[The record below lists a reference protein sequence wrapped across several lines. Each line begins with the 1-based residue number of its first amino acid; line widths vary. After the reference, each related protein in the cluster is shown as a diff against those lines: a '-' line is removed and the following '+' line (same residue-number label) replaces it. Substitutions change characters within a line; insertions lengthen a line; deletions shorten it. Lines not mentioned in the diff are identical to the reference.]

1 MKDLTM
7 EEKYK
12 VLMAKT
18 SADSEEI
25 WLPLWMHLKDTAG
38 VMKKLVRTWV
48 PDAVCVAT
56 GLEME

>member
-1 MKDLTM
+1 M